1 MYRPTEFFS
10 NTAPEGKLNK
20 PKRRREIEPKA
31 FKVQEAQSSF
41 VGIFKK
47 GRLFEFSKKK
57 MVWMNR
63 FSLLIF

>member
-1 MYRPTEFFS
+1 MYRPTELFS

-41 VGIFKK
+41 VGIF
-47 GRLFEFSKKK
+47 
-57 MVWMNR
+57 
-63 FSLLIF
+63 